1 MVSRLK
7 IRFISKDV
15 LFGDVKLAKND
26 DPDKYVYIGYGAGF
40 DSRSESSLTDSSVGK
55 NVIFWVDLISIMH
68 IDNKKIF

>member
-15 LFGDVKLAKND
+15 LFGDVKLAKNA

-40 DSRSESSLTDSSVGK
+40 DLRSESSWNDSSVGK